1 MADRSVEINL
11 SSKRSPGD
19 ALVKAF
25 AKAER
30 RIDAVVYKF
39 NMPKTFKALE
49 KALGRGVALRLV
61 VDSWLIDDEKNGF
74 TRKLAEEKGAKV
86 RKWTGGKLH
95 VKLVIIDD
103 RHVLSGSYNW
113 TRAAKTTNTELLMR
127 FDDPAIVG
135 RFTKLFK
142 DLWKGAEKL

>member
-86 RKWTGGKLH
+86 RKWIDAKLH

-103 RHVLSGSYNW
+103 RHVLTGSYNW
-113 TRAAKTTNTELLMR
+113 TRAAKKKNTEFLLR
-127 FDDPAIVG
+127 FDDQEIGGAFG
-135 RFTKLFK
+135 KLFE
-142 DLWKGAEKL
+142 DMWKSADRL